1 MRTRPSFLSQTI
13 ETEGRQRKHMQLG
26 QREAEAEPGA
36 VIPSP
41 CTSLE
46 MPQRSC
52 TAEGKEALFG
62 LADEVY
68 RPTVPGTS

>member
-1 MRTRPSFLSQTI
+1 
-13 ETEGRQRKHMQLG
+13 MQLE

-68 RPTVPGTS
+68 RPTAPGTS